1 MLKMKTFEIEWEIVS
16 IQRRIDDYKNIY
28 RKNKRNK
35 WRSYFFIGVICF
47 FIAILQIN
55 KILTDN
61 NEFFLM
67 KRWEILILGSFLM
80 LISSRMIFVHRE
92 VFEFKTTSHLSS
104 KQLKC
109 MLSDL
114 KKEEERW
121 YGQGAKEIAERIVL
135 LIFIIILSIRPILS
149 YFNHGN
155 LSNELLVISFP
166 SLYFISYLIARFIGS
181 PMTPKKF
188 EKNQSK
194 LQYMVRNIVMDNLS
208 RSGLN
213 PLK

>member
-1 MLKMKTFEIEWEIVS
+1 MLKMKTPEIEKEIIAV
-16 IQRRIDDYKNIY
+16 QRRIDDYKNIY

-47 FIAILQIN
+47 FIAILQIT
-55 KILTDN
+55 KILPDN

-67 KRWEILILGSFLM
+67 RQWEILILGSFLM
-80 LISSRMIFVHRE
+80 LISSRMIFVHKE
-92 VFEFKTTSHLSS
+92 VFEFKTTSHLTS

-135 LIFIIILSIRPILS
+135 LLFIIVLSINPILS
-149 YFNHGN
+149 YFKHGN
-155 LSNELLVISFP
+155 LSKELLVISFP
-166 SLYFISYLIARFIGS
+166 SLYFISYLIAQFIGS
-181 PMTPKKF
+181 PMTPRKF
-188 EKNQSK
+188 GKTQSK
-194 LQYMVRNIVMDNLS
+194 LQYIIRNIVMDNLS